1 LKKYPINFNLD
12 SKMIEIYNG
21 YYQEDIEENNKNE
34 KDIKKNNNANNITVY
49 LYIEFDERI
58 INESLNFN
66 FNSNVYVKDMIKV
79 IIENY
84 NHYFEEQKINIKLK
98 SEGLGYELVN
108 YESSENIKHKKPFSK
123 NQKLKELNTK
133 IFNLKYYPQ
142 DIMINFERKKLFG
155 CLFC

>member
-1 LKKYPINFNLD
+1 
-12 SKMIEIYNG
+12 M
-21 YYQEDIEENNKNE
+21 NKNE
-34 KDIKKNNNANNITVY
+34 EFISITVY

-66 FNSNVYVKDMIKV
+66 FNSNIYVKDMIKV

-123 NQKLKELNTK
+123 IGVNEYETLINKKNK
-133 IFNLKYYPQ
+133 WHKWNKKNIFFKNYLIYIFCYFL
-142 DIMINFERKKLFG
+142 MINY
-155 CLFC
+155 

>member
-1 LKKYPINFNLD
+1 
-12 SKMIEIYNG
+12 M
-21 YYQEDIEENNKNE
+21 NKNE
-34 KDIKKNNNANNITVY
+34 EFISITVY

-58 INESLNFN
+58 IKESLNFN
-66 FNSNVYVKDMIKV
+66 FNSNIYVKNMIKV

-133 IFNLKYYPQ
+133 IFNLKYDPQ
-142 DIMINFERKKLFG
+142 DILINFERKKIFG

>member
-1 LKKYPINFNLD
+1 
-12 SKMIEIYNG
+12 M
-21 YYQEDIEENNKNE
+21 NKNE
-34 KDIKKNNNANNITVY
+34 EFISITVY

-66 FNSNVYVKDMIKV
+66 FNSNIYVKDMIKV

-108 YESSENIKHKKPFSK
+108 YESSENIKHKTF
-123 NQKLKELNTK
+123 
-133 IFNLKYYPQ
+133 F
-142 DIMINFERKKLFG
+142 
-155 CLFC
+155 

>member
-1 LKKYPINFNLD
+1 
-12 SKMIEIYNG
+12 M
-21 YYQEDIEENNKNE
+21 NKNE
-34 KDIKKNNNANNITVY
+34 EFISITVY

-58 INESLNFN
+58 INESLNFH
-66 FNSNVYVKDMIKV
+66 FNSNIYVKDMIKV

-133 IFNLKYYPQ
+133 IFNLKYNPQ